1 MITAPPHDA
10 RQIEAQCEGDQTTR
24 VTFSWLV
31 SAASGSSSTAVVRTA
46 IEPGHRLGTHRDSVE
61 EVILILEG
69 QAEVSLGDEVA
80 HLSAGELAVVPAM
93 VPHGMR
99 KRRNRD
105 GAFRRLLSQR
115 HGRQHLR
122 STPPT
127 WQPHGGGNT
136 ELDGRT
142 GGRMRFMFVWVRGC
156 VSFTTVERSSS
167 CRRSA
172 GTTIS
177 I

>member
-46 IEPGHRLGTHRDSVE
+46 IEPGQRLGTHRDSVE

-99 KRRNRD
+99 NVGTGMVRFVGFFPSATVASIFD
-105 GAFRRLLSQR
+105 QPLLPGNHR
-115 HGRQHLR
+115 IVG
-122 STPPT
+122 TPT
-127 WQPHGGGNT
+127 WMAALP
-136 ELDGRT
+136 E
-142 GGRMRFMFVWVRGC
+142 
-156 VSFTTVERSSS
+156 E
-167 CRRSA
+167 
-172 GTTIS
+172 
-177 I
+177 